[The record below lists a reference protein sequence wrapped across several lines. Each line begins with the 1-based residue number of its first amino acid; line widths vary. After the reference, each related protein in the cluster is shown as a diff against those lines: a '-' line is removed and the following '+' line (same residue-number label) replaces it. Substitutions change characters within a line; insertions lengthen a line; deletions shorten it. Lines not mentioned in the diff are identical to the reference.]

1 MKPDALLRLIRR
13 VALKGA
19 LTDADVVVESQG
31 GLVFRD
37 NYELFVTTDGCYT
50 ATAAVESVGGPTL
63 RAEDGAEVRNLLYAY
78 KAASTSPDTSSP
90 SCPLD
95 IRIVNT

>member
-31 GLVFRD
+31 GLVF
-37 NYELFVTTDGCYT
+37 VTTT
-50 ATAAVESVGGPTL
+50 SSSSRPTAATPPLLRWRVSEAPRFEPRMGPKY
-63 RAEDGAEVRNLLYAY
+63 G
-78 KAASTSPDTSSP
+78 TSSMAFEG
-90 SCPLD
+90 CFD
-95 IRIVNT
+95 IS

>member
-1 MKPDALLRLIRR
+1 VAR
-13 VALKGA
+13 VAAGRNAPSWRLDGNILFQKPLSA
-19 LTDADVVVESQG
+19 DCDAVD
-31 GLVFRD
+31 LIKNFRD

-78 KAASTSPDTSSP
+78 EG
-90 SCPLD
+90 CFD
-95 IRIVNT
+95 IS